1 MRPISYLL
9 AGALLLSGT
18 TAFAQW
24 IWLDRDGHKVFSDRA
39 PPPEVPL
46 KNVLKQPGV
55 AATPAA
61 PATPPAAADAPA
73 DAATTAAKA
82 ANGGNAGGP
91 LDKAVEERKKKAA
104 ADEAEKKRADEAR
117 VAQQKAANCAQ
128 AQQAKANL
136 DSGMRIA
143 QVNANGERVILDD
156 AARQAEIDRAQASIN
171 ANCQ

>member
-9 AGALLLSGT
+9 ACALLLSGPA
-18 TAFAQW
+18 AFAQW
-24 IWLDRDGHKVFSDRA
+24 IWLDHDGHKVFSDRA

-46 KNVLKQPGV
+46 KNVLKQPG
-55 AATPAA
+55 AAASLAA
-61 PATPPAAADAPA
+61 PATPPPAADAPA
-73 DAATTAAKA
+73 DGATTAAKA

-156 AARQAEIDRAQASIN
+156 AARQAESDRAQTAIN